1 MPWKGDP
8 ESSALPICFSEQYA
22 PNTEKAL
29 RTITTGAFSPHDMD
43 DQSVQQEIRAD
54 LLDGEQAEALHA
66 AEGSAALV
74 VVRRHQSVR
83 GKLIAKGIH
92 THPSD
97 RFSITT
103 ELPRP
108 V

>member
-1 MPWKGDP
+1 
-8 ESSALPICFSEQYA
+8 
-22 PNTEKAL
+22 
-29 RTITTGAFSPHDMD
+29 MD

-83 GKLIAKGIH
+83 GKLIAKVSIPAHLRSLLDHDGASEASV
-92 THPSD
+92 TVVPKMSAGAGD
-97 RFSITT
+97 QDFST
-103 ELPRP
+103 
-108 V
+108 VD